1 MTFLIRQKK
10 GIQIFMREDF
20 LSASVCLSFFSVF
33 VPSVSSSLI
42 NSMKR
47 DGVLRLE
54 QSLSCKLSPSSSICV
69 DDDEDNE
76 DDDGCGGDGDAHLAA
91 LSSFVSN

>member
-1 MTFLIRQKK
+1 
-10 GIQIFMREDF
+10 MREDF
-20 LSASVCLSFFSVF
+20 LSVSVSVIF
-33 VPSVSSSLI
+33 LRICPISSSSLI

-69 DDDEDNE
+69 DDD
-76 DDDGCGGDGDAHLAA
+76 GCGGDGEAHLAA
-91 LSSFVSN
+91 FFPSASN